1 MDQGS
6 GIPSRSRHS
15 TEDALKRGSDSL
27 LEAKLKDQLN
37 KPRSLTNR
45 AQSLDLT
52 YSLSRITES
61 NLGMVPPDSPTTST
75 TGGDTGGN
83 SSPISV
89 TAPSFPSVYGPPG
102 GGPQTTSLAPGGPS
116 AVGLGATAVGGP
128 ICSTG
133 VRLSAMG
140 PSGSAGPNA
149 HQRSGRTPDNEDVS
163 KMFSNL
169 GL

>member
-1 MDQGS
+1 M
-6 GIPSRSRHS
+6 PNRTRHS

-61 NLGMVPPDSPTTST
+61 NSGMIPPDSPTTST
-75 TGGDTGGN
+75 AGGDTGGN
-83 SSPISV
+83 SSPISM
-89 TAPSFPSVYGPPG
+89 TAPSFPSVYGPPLG
-102 GGPQTTSLAPGGPS
+102 GGSQTANLGSNMSGGPTCS
-116 AVGLGATAVGGP
+116 PTA
-128 ICSTG
+128 
-133 VRLSAMG
+133 RLSSMG
-140 PSGSAGPNA
+140 SLSGTTAPT